1 MKKKTS
7 PRRFTDEFLWAIIAV
22 VLLAFIGL
30 WIYQTTMNKPQAI
43 TPATST
49 QDQTAIAE
57 ELKIANQEA
66 LEKITLTLSEVP
78 PINDADHLLGPLEA
92 PAQLI
97 IYTDFTDPLAAQ
109 FVPIIKELKSQFGDD
124 LVVVWRQH
132 PLVNNLFSNDAA
144 IAIEC
149 AAKQDKLFDYAEQ
162 IALLSAQEQI
172 LPEWSELASELG
184 LKVDDFNNCLT
195 KPEVQATIDQ
205 WSSEAEALGAIG
217 VPSSFLNKK
226 LLSGVYP
233 LEDFTDSDGQVKSG
247 LVVLVQE
254 AIKANQAAD

>member
-30 WIYQTTMNKPQAI
+30 WIYQKTMNKPQAI

-109 FVPIIKELKSQFGDD
+109 FVPIIKELKSRFGDD

-132 PLVNNLFSNDAA
+132 PLVNNFFSNEAA
-144 IAIEC
+144 IAIEW
-149 AAKQDKLFDYAEQ
+149 AAKQNKLLDYAEQ
-162 IALLSAQEQI
+162 IASLAAQEQPF
-172 LPEWSELASELG
+172 PEWS
-184 LKVDDFNNCLT
+184 
-195 KPEVQATIDQ
+195 
-205 WSSEAEALGAIG
+205 
-217 VPSSFLNKK
+217 
-226 LLSGVYP
+226 
-233 LEDFTDSDGQVKSG
+233 
-247 LVVLVQE
+247 
-254 AIKANQAAD
+254 